1 MPRRKQNPQSLK
13 QTVSTAIKKI
23 VWRVAIYIRL
33 SKDDGNDE
41 SYSVKNQRERLN
53 DTLEQLMLDE
63 DGIEFVGYYIDDGFT
78 GVDSDRDDFQRL
90 LTDIHNG
97 KVNCVLVKDLS
108 RLSRNDWECKYYLQM
123 LFVKMNVRF
132 ISLELPKL
140 DSFKRPEGVY
150 ELDVSF
156 QSMYNENH
164 CRETSIKVR
173 GTLDKKREKGQFIG
187 AFAPYGYLKDPEDYH
202 HLVVNPETAP
212 VVKDIFRWYMEGMSK
227 SAITKELIR
236 LGISSPY
243 EYKRQHGMKCFNPQA
258 VKKGGVVYWSTRTVD
273 QILHNPTYI
282 GDMVQ
287 GRHKVTSYKIHDII
301 PVDEADWFWVE
312 GTHEAI
318 IDADTFQ
325 KVQDLMSRNTRVS
338 PKRNNLYLFSGFL
351 RCADCGRGMV
361 RNSAH
366 GYTYYSCRTYR
377 TLSKDL
383 CTGGSHNIKED
394 IIAEAALKAI
404 QAQIALVENMAEVI
418 KEINSAPTRIS
429 RTIFID
435 NLLKD
440 KERELQKTA
449 GISDSLYMDWKNG
462 DITRE
467 EYHRMKAR
475 FQTEA
480 EQLKQAIANLQEERK
495 EYEKEVTTDDPYLT
509 TFLKYKNIKELDRN
523 IVVDLIDVIYI
534 HADKGVEIHFKFQDQ
549 HKRLMEFIDNNLAAA
564 RRSKIKAV

>member
-236 LGISSPY
+236 LGIPSPY

-351 RCADCGRGMV
+351 RCADCGRVWYGT
-361 RNSAH
+361 AH
-366 GYTYYSCRTYR
+366 TAILIIAAVPIGHYQRIYAPAGATTSKR
-377 TLSKDL
+377 TLS
-383 CTGGSHNIKED
+383 
-394 IIAEAALKAI
+394 
-404 QAQIALVENMAEVI
+404 
-418 KEINSAPTRIS
+418 
-429 RTIFID
+429 
-435 NLLKD
+435 
-440 KERELQKTA
+440 QK
-449 GISDSLYMDWKNG
+449 
-462 DITRE
+462 R
-467 EYHRMKAR
+467 
-475 FQTEA
+475 
-480 EQLKQAIANLQEERK
+480 
-495 EYEKEVTTDDPYLT
+495 P
-509 TFLKYKNIKELDRN
+509 
-523 IVVDLIDVIYI
+523 
-534 HADKGVEIHFKFQDQ
+534 
-549 HKRLMEFIDNNLAAA
+549 
-564 RRSKIKAV
+564 

>member
-236 LGISSPY
+236 LGIPSPY

-312 GTHEAI
+312 GTHEAM
-318 IDADTFQ
+318 DTHWGGFGAADYGFWA
-325 KVQDLMSRNTRVS
+325 VRHGLESGGVFGGLVLRGDRGAVPVS
-338 PKRNNLYLFSGFL
+338 GRAGQL
-351 RCADCGRGMV
+351 R
-361 RNSAH
+361 
-366 GYTYYSCRTYR
+366 
-377 TLSKDL
+377 
-383 CTGGSHNIKED
+383 
-394 IIAEAALKAI
+394 AA
-404 QAQIALVENMAEVI
+404 
-418 KEINSAPTRIS
+418 
-429 RTIFID
+429 
-435 NLLKD
+435 
-440 KERELQKTA
+440 
-449 GISDSLYMDWKNG
+449 
-462 DITRE
+462 
-467 EYHRMKAR
+467 
-475 FQTEA
+475 
-480 EQLKQAIANLQEERK
+480 
-495 EYEKEVTTDDPYLT
+495 
-509 TFLKYKNIKELDRN
+509 
-523 IVVDLIDVIYI
+523 
-534 HADKGVEIHFKFQDQ
+534 
-549 HKRLMEFIDNNLAAA
+549 
-564 RRSKIKAV
+564 

>member
-1 MPRRKQNPQSLK
+1 
-13 QTVSTAIKKI
+13 
-23 VWRVAIYIRL
+23 
-33 SKDDGNDE
+33 
-41 SYSVKNQRERLN
+41 
-53 DTLEQLMLDE
+53 
-63 DGIEFVGYYIDDGFT
+63 
-78 GVDSDRDDFQRL
+78 
-90 LTDIHNG
+90 
-97 KVNCVLVKDLS
+97 
-108 RLSRNDWECKYYLQM
+108 
-123 LFVKMNVRF
+123 
-132 ISLELPKL
+132 
-140 DSFKRPEGVY
+140 
-150 ELDVSF
+150 
-156 QSMYNENH
+156 
-164 CRETSIKVR
+164 
-173 GTLDKKREKGQFIG
+173 
-187 AFAPYGYLKDPEDYH
+187 
-202 HLVVNPETAP
+202 
-212 VVKDIFRWYMEGMSK
+212 MEGMSK

-236 LGISSPY
+236 LGIPSPY

-361 RNSAH
+361 RNSSH
-366 GYTYYSCRTYR
+366 GYSYYSCRTYR

-480 EQLKQAIANLQEERK
+480 EQLKKAIANLQEERK

-523 IVVDLIDVIYI
+523 IVVDLIDAIYI
-534 HADKGVEIHFKFQDQ
+534 HADKGVEIHLQIS
-549 HKRLMEFIDNNLAAA
+549 RPA
-564 RRSKIKAV
+564 

>member
-108 RLSRNDWECKYYLQM
+108 RLSRNDWECKYYLQ
-123 LFVKMNVRF
+123 
-132 ISLELPKL
+132 
-140 DSFKRPEGVY
+140 
-150 ELDVSF
+150 
-156 QSMYNENH
+156 
-164 CRETSIKVR
+164 
-173 GTLDKKREKGQFIG
+173 DKKREKGQFIG

-236 LGISSPY
+236 LGIPSPY

-338 PKRNNLYLFSGFL
+338 PKAATPAFLQSAITCICFPAFSAAPIVAGVWY
-351 RCADCGRGMV
+351 GT
-361 RNSAH
+361 AH
-366 GYTYYSCRTYR
+366 TAILIIAAVPIGHYQRIYAPAGATTSKR
-377 TLSKDL
+377 TLS
-383 CTGGSHNIKED
+383 
-394 IIAEAALKAI
+394 
-404 QAQIALVENMAEVI
+404 
-418 KEINSAPTRIS
+418 
-429 RTIFID
+429 
-435 NLLKD
+435 
-440 KERELQKTA
+440 
-449 GISDSLYMDWKNG
+449 
-462 DITRE
+462 
-467 EYHRMKAR
+467 
-475 FQTEA
+475 
-480 EQLKQAIANLQEERK
+480 RK
-495 EYEKEVTTDDPYLT
+495 RP
-509 TFLKYKNIKELDRN
+509 
-523 IVVDLIDVIYI
+523 
-534 HADKGVEIHFKFQDQ
+534 
-549 HKRLMEFIDNNLAAA
+549 
-564 RRSKIKAV
+564 